1 MAKTI
6 IGLFD
11 NLSAA
16 QAVLRELAEN
26 GIAEHDI
33 GFMADQAHGVPG
45 TAHLNEAE
53 GEGADDALGIV
64 ITVATDEPGP
74 AARAHAI
81 LERHGALDID
91 ERDAE
96 WKKQGW
102 KGRFETEGY
111 GGPERRARNTPRPG
125 PAPPQGAE
133 ARATPPRSSL

>member
-1 MAKTI
+1 MAKTV

-33 GFMADQAHGVPG
+33 GFLADQGHQVPS
-45 TAHLNEAE
+45 TAHLNESE

-64 ITVATDEPGP
+64 ITVAADQPGP
-74 AARAHAI
+74 VARAREI
-81 LERHGALDID
+81 LERHGALDVD

-102 KGRFETEGY
+102 KGRF
-111 GGPERRARNTPRPG
+111 A
-125 PAPPQGAE
+125 AD
-133 ARATPPRSSL
+133 

>member
-1 MAKTI
+1 MAKTV

-33 GFMADQAHGVPG
+33 GFMSDQGHNVPS
-45 TAHLNEAE
+45 TAHLNESE
-53 GEGADDALGIV
+53 GEGSDDALGIV
-64 ITVATDEPGP
+64 ITVAADQPGTVGR
-74 AARAHAI
+74 ARAI
-81 LERHGALDID
+81 LEQHGALEVD
-91 ERDAE
+91 ERDTE

-111 GGPERRARNTPRPG
+111 SGPERRASNTPWLG
-125 PAPPQGAE
+125 PERRKLA
-133 ARATPPRSSL
+133 

>member
-16 QAVLRELAEN
+16 QAALRELAQS
-26 GIAEHDI
+26 GIAEPDI
-33 GFMADQAHGVPG
+33 GFMADQAHHVPS
-45 TAHLNEAE
+45 TAQLNESE

-64 ITVATDEPGP
+64 ITVAADQAGP
-74 AARAHAI
+74 AARARAI
-81 LERHGALDID
+81 LERHGALDVD

-111 GGPERRARNTPRPG
+111 SGPERRVNNTPWLG
-125 PAPPQGAE
+125 PERRKAA
-133 ARATPPRSSL
+133 

>member
-1 MAKTI
+1 MAKTL

-16 QAVLRELAEN
+16 QATLRELAGS
-26 GIAEHDI
+26 GIAEQDI
-33 GFMADQAHGVPG
+33 GFMADQRHEVPS

-64 ITVATDEPGP
+64 ITVAADQPGTTDR
-74 AARAHAI
+74 ARAI
-81 LERHGALDID
+81 LERHGALAID

-111 GGPERRARNTPRPG
+111 GGPERRVNNTPWLG
-125 PAPPQGAE
+125 PERRKAA
-133 ARATPPRSSL
+133 

>member
-1 MAKTI
+1 MAKTL

-16 QAVLRELAEN
+16 QATLRELAGS
-26 GIAEHDI
+26 GIAEQDI
-33 GFMADQAHGVPG
+33 GFMADQGHEVPS
-45 TAHLNEAE
+45 TARLNEAE

-64 ITVATDEPGP
+64 ITVAADQPGTTDR
-74 AARAHAI
+74 ARAI
-81 LERHGALDID
+81 LERHGALAID

-111 GGPERRARNTPRPG
+111 GGPERRVNNTPWLG
-125 PAPPQGAE
+125 PERRKAA
-133 ARATPPRSSL
+133 

>member
-6 IGLFD
+6 NGLFD

-16 QAVLRELAEN
+16 QAALRELAQS
-26 GIAEHDI
+26 GIAEPDI
-33 GFMADQAHGVPG
+33 GFLSDQGHKVPS
-45 TAHLNEAE
+45 TAHLNESE

-64 ITVATDEPGP
+64 ITVAVDQPGT
-74 AARAHAI
+74 ADRARAI

-102 KGRFETEGY
+102 KGRFDTEGY
-111 GGPERRARNTPRPG
+111 SGPERRVNNTPWLGRERRK
-125 PAPPQGAE
+125 AA
-133 ARATPPRSSL
+133 

>member
-16 QAVLRELAEN
+16 QAALRELPQS
-26 GIAEHDI
+26 GIAEPDI
-33 GFMADQAHGVPG
+33 GFMSDQGHNVPS
-45 TAHLNEAE
+45 TAHLNESE

-64 ITVATDEPGP
+64 ITIAVDQPGT
-74 AARAHAI
+74 ADRARAI

-111 GGPERRARNTPRPG
+111 SGPERRVNNTPWLGHERRK
-125 PAPPQGAE
+125 AA
-133 ARATPPRSSL
+133 